1 MSVRDDIFDRVMQSL
16 LPIDKCTGLYP
27 KPLQNFTKLV
37 LHKKEVKLK
46 KAREELKK
54 DKSAQAKDLKMSND
68 EQLTVGPIVRDEIV
82 IGVQV
87 ARGSLDL
94 YEVIWKPCMDVES
107 TTSKVFSVPSVLTNE
122 PTSGLGGETT
132 QNEGAIENHVPAPY
146 PWATTRRARVHDLN
160 YLQSNNIR
168 TINGQVEC
176 KVCQTV
182 YTIEY
187 DIEEKLKG
195 IKDFVL
201 GNRWRMNDRAPKCW
215 MYPRLDNCKNCG
227 SSLKPVIGKKRDI
240 NWLFLVLGQMLGC
253 CKLSDLKYFC
263 KHTKN
268 HRTGAKNRLLY
279 IAYIELCKQ
288 LCPHG
293 PFHL

>member
-1 MSVRDDIFDRVMQSL
+1 MDPKRLQLNLWTPSISSSSSSL
-16 LPIDKCTGLYP
+16 EQNPYFSYCHLLSIDHKHHLPSSPSNLNATKGHHQEFLHLDLTLGPPPDPSSNPNPNPAVAAPTGRRARANP
-27 KPLQNFTKLV
+27 FQ
-37 LHKKEVKLK
+37 KLK
-46 KAREELKK
+46 GG
-54 DKSAQAKDLKMSND
+54 KS
-68 EQLTVGPIVRDEIV
+68 
-82 IGVQV
+82 
-87 ARGSLDL
+87 
-94 YEVIWKPCMDVES
+94 
-107 TTSKVFSVPSVLTNE
+107 
-122 PTSGLGGETT
+122 ETIT
-132 QNEGAIENHVPAPY
+132 APY